1 MTEPAE
7 KTPLYAWYALALLMV
22 VYILNFLDRTIIYI
36 LFPLIKKEMAF
47 SDTQLA
53 LLGTTSFVIFYT
65 ILGIPFGRMADK
77 GSRTKIIAVGVAVWS
92 LFSGLTAFA
101 NDFWTLFFCRVMVG
115 VGEATLGPAAIS
127 LLSDYFPPLK
137 RATVTSVYS
146 MGIAIGAGLAAL
158 LGGSL
163 SQYGW
168 RTAFMIIGFPGIAL
182 AVLVFFLKEPER
194 TGTVSQLIELPDS
207 DTSAS
212 SRFSRSIAATKALL
226 KAIRGLLANKTFVLL
241 CVGYALLGLA
251 TNNLSIWGAT
261 FYSRLHKFDL
271 PTIGFYG
278 GILTLVA
285 GIPATLFGGAIAD
298 KFRQRRP
305 GGRMFYGALLSLI
318 SVPFWLLLIFTDNV
332 YLILLANFVLL
343 AAALGWLGAAA
354 ADVTELAGVNLRGL
368 GIAIYFFSVNI
379 AAYLIGSNLIG
390 YLSDR
395 FGATA
400 DPARMRYALLV
411 CPIACLAS
419 AVCLLIGSRRILRD
433 SQQLCIDPTSQLK
446 HEKRI

>member
-1 MTEPAE
+1 MEQTE

-36 LFPLIKKEMAF
+36 LFPLIKREMEF

-65 ILGIPFGRMADK
+65 LLGIPFGRMADR
-77 GSRTKIIAVGVAVWS
+77 GSRTKIIAIGVAVWS

-101 NDFWTLFFCRVMVG
+101 NDFWTIFFCRVMVG

-127 LLSDYFPPLK
+127 LLSDYFPPVK
-137 RATVTSVYS
+137 RATVTSIYS

-168 RTAFMIIGFPGIAL
+168 RTAFMIIGFPGVLLGI
-182 AVLVFFLKEPER
+182 LVFLLREPAR
-194 TGTVSQLIELPDS
+194 TVAVASDS
-207 DTSAS
+207 NYSANDWK
-212 SRFSRSIAATKALL
+212 RLL
-226 KAIRGLLANKTFVLL
+226 TNRTFILL
-241 CVGYALLGLA
+241 CLGYALLGLA

-271 PTIGFYG
+271 PTIGFFG
-278 GILTLVA
+278 GMLTLLA
-285 GIPATLFGGAIAD
+285 GIPATLFGGVIAD
-298 KFRQRRP
+298 KFRSRWA
-305 GGRMFYGALLSLI
+305 GGRMYYGSLLALI
-318 SVPFWLLLIFTDNV
+318 SVPFWLLLIYSENV
-332 YLILLANFVLL
+332 YLILLANVVLL
-343 AAALGWLGAAA
+343 GAALGWLGAAA
-354 ADVTELAGVNLRGL
+354 ADATEIAGVNLRGL
-368 GIAIYFFSVNI
+368 AIAIYFFSVNI

-390 YLSDR
+390 YLNDR

-400 DPARMRYALLV
+400 DPAMMRYALLV
-411 CPIACLAS
+411 CPLACVAS
-419 AVCLLIGSRRILRD
+419 AICLFLGGRSR
-433 SQQLCIDPTSQLK
+433 
-446 HEKRI
+446 